1 MASDA
6 KEVKLGNLIIM
17 FWQDQDDEKKRFV
30 VPDNVIDLSFKVQ
43 CKQLPLDHAHALSQT
58 IQEVLPWFAS
68 EVHAG
73 IHLIHGAESGN
84 GWIRPQEPDAVLS
97 LSKRTRF
104 MLRIPKHRVEE
115 ASQLVGRALNVAG
128 NDVVLSAP
136 SQKALSVITTIFAR
150 HVVIPNVGDNMED
163 EEVFLNK
170 AADMLQQ
177 EGIQVKKMMSGLAHV
192 LRMPDKD
199 LYTRS
204 LMIDGLKTEESIY
217 LQQNGLGEGRLV
229 GCGLFMPHKGIEAV
243 GEAQKQ

>member
-1 MASDA
+1 
-6 KEVKLGNLIIM
+6 M
-17 FWQDQDDEKKRFV
+17 FWQDQEDEKQQFV

-43 CKQLPLDHAHALSQT
+43 CKQLPIDHAHALSKT

-68 EVHAG
+68 EVYAG

-104 MLRIPKHRVEE
+104 MLRLPKHRVEE
-115 ASQLVGRALNVAG
+115 ASALAGQTLNIAG
-128 NDVVLSAP
+128 NELVLSAP
-136 SQKALSVITTIFAR
+136 SQKALSVLTTIFAR
-150 HVVIPNVGDNMED
+150 HVVIPNHNDELED

-170 AADMLQQ
+170 AADMLRKD
-177 EGIQVKKMMSGLAHV
+177 GIHVKKMMSGLAHV
-192 LRMPDKD
+192 LRMPDKNM
-199 LYTRS
+199 YTRS
-204 LMIDGLKTEESIY
+204 LMIDGLKIEESIY

-243 GEAQKQ
+243 GEAQK